1 MSTSLA
7 RKITVVQPQQEK
19 IKMKEK
25 VGYATG
31 DLACNF
37 IYQTVSSYLLFFYT
51 DVFGITAAA
60 AGLMFLVVRLIDAVL
75 DPFIGAVIDKT
86 NTKYGRFR
94 PYLLY
99 GAFPFAGVAI
109 LCFTTPGF
117 SDPMKLVYAYATYIL
132 LSITY
137 SAINIPYAALTSA
150 ITQDNKEVVSLTSV
164 RMLFGNMGGLIVS
177 FGVPLLAGIFTNMT
191 GETGSGW
198 QITMSIMGITGA
210 LLLIYSFYNTKE
222 RVPLNHSKE
231 AEINFKDIWVQLKTN
246 RPLIIV
252 CFFFILNFGVN
263 SIVNSVGIYYV
274 TYNVAKPELVKWYG
288 LMGTLPALIL
298 MPLMPMMYKW
308 MGKKKLLFTALGLKA
323 IGLIALFLIP
333 PTMVPLVFAGRLIAA
348 LGTITAGAFTW
359 ALIPETIDYGEYK
372 TGKRASGIIYALV
385 GFFFKFGMAIGGI
398 VPGLLLANF
407 GYIANQAQTSEA
419 LNGILITMTV
429 IPAVFVI
436 IELVAIFFY
445 NLDEKEHKRI
455 LSVIKSRG

>member
-1 MSTSLA
+1 MSTSVA
-7 RKITVVQPQQEK
+7 RKLTVIQPEK
-19 IKMKEK
+19 ISMKEK

-60 AGLMFLVVRLIDAVL
+60 AGLMFLIVRLIDAVA
-75 DPFIGAVIDKT
+75 DPLIGTFVDKT

-109 LCFTTPGF
+109 LCFTTPAF
-117 SDPMKLVYAYATYIL
+117 SDPMKLVYAYVTYIL

-137 SAINIPYAALTSA
+137 SFINIPYAALTSA
-150 ITQDNKEVVSLTSV
+150 ITQDNKEVVSLTSI
-164 RMLFGNMGGLIVS
+164 RMLFSNTGGLIVS

-191 GETGSGW
+191 GKTSSGW
-198 QITMSIMGITGA
+198 QITMSLMGILGA
-210 LLLIYSFYNTKE
+210 LLLIYSFRNTTE
-222 RVPLNHSKE
+222 RVQINHAEE
-231 AEINFKDIWVQLKTN
+231 AQVNFKDIFVQLKAN
-246 RPLIIV
+246 RPLIII

-274 TYNVAKPELVKWYG
+274 TYNVARPELVKWYG

-298 MPLMPMMYKW
+298 MPLMPMMYRV
-308 MGKKKLLFTALGLKA
+308 MGKKKLLFTALALKA
-323 IGLIALFLIP
+323 IGLLALFLIP
-333 PTMVPLVFAGRLIAA
+333 ATMVPLVFAGRLIAA

-372 TGKRASGIIYALV
+372 TGKRASGVIYALV

-398 VPGLLLANF
+398 VPGLILANF
-407 GYIANQAQTSEA
+407 GYVANHTQTPEA
-419 LNGILITMTV
+419 LHGILITMTA
-429 IPAVFVI
+429 IPVVFVI

-445 NLDEKEHKRI
+445 NLDEKEHKRV
-455 LSVIKSRG
+455 LAELNMRR

>member
-1 MSTSLA
+1 MNTSLA
-7 RKITVVQPQQEK
+7 EKITVIPTGK
-19 IKMKEK
+19 INMKEK
-25 VGYATG
+25 IGYATG

-51 DVFGITAAA
+51 DVFGISAAA
-60 AGLMFLVVRLIDAVL
+60 AGFMFLIVRMIDAVA
-75 DPFIGAVIDKT
+75 DPLIGTFVDKT

-109 LCFTTPGF
+109 LCFTTPAF
-117 SDPMKLVYAYATYIL
+117 SDPMKLVYAYITYIL

-137 SAINIPYAALTSA
+137 SVVNIPYAALTSA

-164 RMLFGNMGGLIVS
+164 RMLFSNTGGLIVS
-177 FGVPLLAGIFTNMT
+177 FGVPLLAGLFTNAT
-191 GETGSGW
+191 GKTSTGW
-198 QITMSIMGITGA
+198 QITMSIMGVLGA
-210 LLLIYSFYNTKE
+210 LLLIYSFMNTKE
-222 RVPLNHSKE
+222 RVQINHSKE
-231 AEINFKDIWVQLKTN
+231 AKVNFKDIFLQLKAN
-246 RPLIIV
+246 RPLVIV

-274 TYNVAKPELVKWYG
+274 TYNVARPDLVKWYG

-308 MGKKKLLFTALGLKA
+308 MGKKKLLFTALTLKA
-323 IGLIALFLIP
+323 IGLIALFVIP
-333 PTMVPLVFAGRLIAA
+333 ASMVPLVFAGRLVAA

-372 TGKRASGIIYALV
+372 TGKRASGVIYALV

-398 VPGLLLANF
+398 VPGLILANF
-407 GYIANQAQTSEA
+407 GYVANHAQTPTA
-419 LNGILITMTV
+419 LNGILVTMTA
-429 IPAVFVI
+429 IPAVFVL
-436 IELVAIFFY
+436 IELVAIYFY
-445 NLDEKEHKRI
+445 NLDEKEHKRV
-455 LSVIKSRG
+455 LAELKARG

>member
-1 MSTSLA
+1 MNTSLA
-7 RKITVVQPQQEK
+7 EKLTVAPPEK
-19 IKMKEK
+19 IRMKEK
-25 VGYATG
+25 IGYGTG

-51 DVFGITAAA
+51 DVFGISAAA
-60 AGLMFLVVRLIDAVL
+60 AGLMFLLVRMFDAVA
-75 DPFIGAVIDKT
+75 DPFIGTVVDKT

-109 LCFTTPGF
+109 LCFTTPAF
-117 SDPMKLVYAYATYIL
+117 SDPMKLVYAYVTYIL

-137 SAINIPYAALTSA
+137 SVINIPYAALTSA
-150 ITQDNKEVVSLTSV
+150 ITQDNNEVVSLTSI
-164 RMLFGNMGGLIVS
+164 RMLFSNTGGLIVS
-177 FGVPLLAGIFTNMT
+177 FGVPFLAAIFTNMT
-191 GETGSGW
+191 GKTSAGW
-198 QITMSIMGITGA
+198 QITMTIMGILGA
-210 LLLIYSFYNTKE
+210 LLLIYSFLNTKE
-222 RVPLNHSKE
+222 RVQVSHAKE
-231 AEINFKDIWVQLKTN
+231 AQISVKDIWTQLKSN

-274 TYNVAKPELVKWYG
+274 TYNVARPDLVKWYG

-308 MGKKKLLFTALGLKA
+308 MGKKKLLFTALSCKA
-323 IGLIALFLIP
+323 IGLIALFVIP
-333 PTMVPLVFAGRLIAA
+333 ASMVPLVFTGRLIAA
-348 LGTITAGAFTW
+348 IGTITAGAFTW

-372 TGKRASGIIYALV
+372 TGKRASGVIYALV

-398 VPGLLLANF
+398 VPGLILANF
-407 GYIANQAQTSEA
+407 GYVANQIQTATA
-419 LNGILITMTV
+419 LHGILITMTA
-429 IPAVFVI
+429 IPVVFVI
-436 IELVAIFFY
+436 IELFAIFFY

-455 LSVIKSRG
+455 LAILDARG

>member
-1 MSTSLA
+1 MNTSVA
-7 RKITVVQPQQEK
+7 KQMEVNPSKK

-60 AGLMFLVVRLIDAVL
+60 AGLMFLIVRMIDAVA
-75 DPFIGAVIDKT
+75 DPIIGTIVDKT

-117 SDPMKLVYAYATYIL
+117 SDPAKLVYAYITYIL

-137 SAINIPYAALTSA
+137 SIINIPYAALTAA
-150 ITQDNKEVVSLTSV
+150 ITQDNKEVVSLTSI
-164 RMLFGNMGGLIVS
+164 RMLFSNTGGLIVS
-177 FGVPLLAGIFTNMT
+177 FGVPLLAGIFTQAT
-191 GETGSGW
+191 GETSSGW
-198 QITMSIMGITGA
+198 QITMTIMGILGA
-210 LLLIYSFYNTKE
+210 LLLIYSFFNTKE
-222 RVPLNHSKE
+222 RVQVSHEKE
-231 AEINFKDIWVQLKTN
+231 SQITFKDIFIQLKSN
-246 RPLIIV
+246 RPLVIV

-274 TYNVAKPELVKWYG
+274 TYNVDRPDLVKWYG
-288 LMGTLPALIL
+288 LLGTLPALIL

-308 MGKKKLLFTALGLKA
+308 MGKKKLLFTALSCKA
-323 IGLIALFLIP
+323 IGLIALFLVP
-333 PTMVPLVFAGRLIAA
+333 PTMIPLVFASRAIAA
-348 LGTITAGAFTW
+348 IGTITAGGFTW

-372 TGKRASGIIYALV
+372 TGKRASGTIYALV

-398 VPGLLLANF
+398 VPGLILANF
-407 GYIANQAQTSEA
+407 GYVANQVQTATA
-419 LNGILITMTV
+419 LHGILITMTV
-429 IPAVFVI
+429 IPAVFVL
-436 IELVAIFFY
+436 IELFAIYFY
-445 NLDEKEHKRI
+445 NLDEKEHKRV
-455 LSVIKSRG
+455 LAKLNGRG